1 MIAQLGLHLRCL
13 DVKALALQTGRQLS
27 VMNKVFLY
35 LNEFTRVQFRCVVA
49 NLGMRFQ
56 GSILDMLLLP
66 LNEFIL
72 NLDAWL
78 RN

>member
-1 MIAQLGLHLRCL
+1 M
-13 DVKALALQTGRQLS
+13 
-27 VMNKVFLY
+27 
-35 LNEFTRVQFRCVVA
+35 VA

-56 GSILDMLLLP
+56 GSILGMLLLP
-66 LNEFIL
+66 LNEFMF